1 MAKILV
7 TRSTLPSIEEYE
19 KELRELWESR
29 WLTNAGQKHKEL
41 TVNLRNYLKAGEVEL
56 FANGHLALEIALQAL
71 ELEGEVITTPFT
83 FISTTY

>member
-41 TVNLRNYLKAGEVEL
+41 TDNLRNYL
-56 FANGHLALEIALQAL
+56 N
-71 ELEGEVITTPFT
+71 
-83 FISTTY
+83 